1 MLFHTLFFYPFRFFL
16 VLFINTQYYFLDK
29 HGIIAKEVKNMRE
42 KLRNFMIGRYGID
55 DLSKFLMGFALVLC
69 ILDIFVN
76 NAFLSLLFFVLIIYV
91 YFRMLSR
98 NYNKRY
104 QENMKFLQVKNK
116 VVAKFDSQKWMMQ
129 QRKTHHIYKCP
140 TCNQK
145 IRIPKGKG
153 RICITCPKC
162 KTEFTKT
169 S

>member
-1 MLFHTLFFYPFRFFL
+1 MD
-16 VLFINTQYYFLDK
+16 N
-29 HGIIAKEVKNMRE
+29 HGIILREVNDMKE

-55 DLSKFLMGFALVLC
+55 SFSKFLMGVALVLC

-76 NAFLSLLFFVLIIYV
+76 SIFINSWFIVIIVYV
-91 YFRMLSR
+91 YYRMFSR

-104 QENMKFLQVKNK
+104 QENLKFLQIKNK
-116 VVAKFDSQKWMMQ
+116 VMSKFNTQKWMMQ

>member
-1 MLFHTLFFYPFRFFL
+1 
-16 VLFINTQYYFLDK
+16 
-29 HGIIAKEVKNMRE
+29 MRQ
-42 KLRNFMIGRYGID
+42 KLQQFMAGRYGVD
-55 DLSKFLMGFALVLC
+55 SFSKFLMGVALVLC
-69 ILDIFVN
+69 VLEIFIDSVMLNSWFIL
-76 NAFLSLLFFVLIIYV
+76 LVLYV
-91 YFRMLSR
+91 YFRMFSR

-104 QENMKFLQVKNK
+104 QENMKYLQIKNK
-116 VVAKFDSQKWMMQ
+116 VIAKFNSEKSLMK

-140 TCNQK
+140 TCSQK